1 MPGANRTFLKPTSI
15 PWLIGPHGRLK
26 SQGQTFRLNSAD
38 TDMGVRSALNSEGA
52 DRDRQ
57 QLHKEPTMEVM
68 TNIHGT
74 TFHESST
81 EEPSRVSNRNSMLK
95 QKSIYY
101 GEKEIAKD
109 LRLLDKITWRE
120 TQKNFEIDSGN
131 SVRHVHSGETL

>member
-1 MPGANRTFLKPTSI
+1 
-15 PWLIGPHGRLK
+15 
-26 SQGQTFRLNSAD
+26 
-38 TDMGVRSALNSEGA
+38 
-52 DRDRQ
+52 
-57 QLHKEPTMEVM
+57 M

-109 LRLLDKITWRE
+109 LRLLDKITWKE
-120 TQKNFEIDSGN
+120 TQKNLEIDSGN

>member
-1 MPGANRTFLKPTSI
+1 M
-15 PWLIGPHGRLK
+15 
-26 SQGQTFRLNSAD
+26 
-38 TDMGVRSALNSEGA
+38 
-52 DRDRQ
+52 
-57 QLHKEPTMEVM
+57 M

-74 TFHESST
+74 TFHETST

-109 LRLLDKITWRE
+109 LRLLDKITRRE